1 MRPIYYENIEINQN
15 NTNFQIE
22 NSGSLYVILSLIGAF
37 VLIFTR
43 KVCSN
48 YNNLSNDIP
57 IDNNSIKDSEIIS
70 SLSSNSSN
78 IISDDE
84 LPSYNEVVKEY

>member
-22 NSGSLYVILSLIGAF
+22 NSGSFYVILSLIGTF

-48 YNNLSNDIP
+48 YNNQSNDIP